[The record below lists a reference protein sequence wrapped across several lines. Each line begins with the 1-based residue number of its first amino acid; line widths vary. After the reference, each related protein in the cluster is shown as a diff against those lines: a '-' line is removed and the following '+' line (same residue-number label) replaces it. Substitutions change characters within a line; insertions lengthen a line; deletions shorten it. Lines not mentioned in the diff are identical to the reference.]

1 MQEIALTRAE
11 VEGDAVE
18 ILFLPVQFVAANLD
32 AMLWE
37 DNAKLH
43 DIGGIWESIQRYGM
57 IDPGKWDGTLNKG
70 RGGIVYGNGRTRTV
84 VQQLAML
91 EKSGGDR
98 PRGIPTCK
106 KSGAWCIPIK
116 FGVDQETEAEAK
128 AAAIDH
134 NNLTLT
140 GGSLTAG
147 DISRIWEGEAYLAQ
161 LKELE
166 KLQAQPVSMDSEAIK
181 ALEKYMAELGQE
193 EQPKQPPEAQEV
205 WNLTVLCSSEDEQM
219 MAADI
224 LQSAGFKT
232 K

>member
-18 ILFLPVQFVAANLD
+18 ILFLPVQFVAANID
-32 AMLWE
+32 AMTW
-37 DNAKLH
+37 DRNCKLH
-43 DIGGIWESIQRYGM
+43 DVGGIWESIQRHGM
-57 IDPGKWDGTLNKG
+57 IDPGKWDNTLNGG
-70 RGGIVYGNGRTRTV
+70 RGGIIYGNGRTKTV

-98 PRGIPTCK
+98 PRGIPVAK
-106 KSGAWCIPIK
+106 DSGAWCLPIK
-116 FGVDQETEAEAK
+116 FGVDQESEAEAR
-128 AAAIDH
+128 AAAIAH
-134 NNLTLT
+134 NNLTAT
-140 GGSLTAG
+140 GGNLTAG
-147 DISRIWEGEAYLAQ
+147 DISRFWGEGYLAE

-166 KLQAQPVSMDSEAIK
+166 ALHAEPITMDSEAIK
-181 ALEKYMAELGQE
+181 ALEKYMAEIGQE
-193 EQPKQPPEAQEV
+193 EPPKQPPEAQEG